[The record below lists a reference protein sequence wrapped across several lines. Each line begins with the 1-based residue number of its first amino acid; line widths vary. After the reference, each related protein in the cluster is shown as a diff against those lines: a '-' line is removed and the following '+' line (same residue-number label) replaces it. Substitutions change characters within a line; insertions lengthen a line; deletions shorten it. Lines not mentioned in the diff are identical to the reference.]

1 MAEQA
6 VQAIMQ
12 ELARI
17 NTKLDIAL
25 ERIEDHETRLRCVEE
40 KGGKR
45 WDAVVGQIINVAVAA
60 GLGLMLGKLF

>member
-25 ERIEDHETRLRCVEE
+25 ERIEDHETRLRCVEG

-45 WDAVVGQIINVAVAA
+45 WDAVVVQIINVAVAA